1 MGDPAVVLLLYC
13 MPDDASRCVSLQLHD
28 AVNLTVV
35 VVFIVYSCIVSSFL
49 KIITFVLYSTVQV
62 ILSSSGT
69 REAFASFSTK
79 ISLRSKLKNTKSS
92 IAEMKKIA
100 V

>member
-49 KIITFVLYSTVQV
+49 KIITFVLYSTGN
-62 ILSSSGT
+62 SFFSSGT